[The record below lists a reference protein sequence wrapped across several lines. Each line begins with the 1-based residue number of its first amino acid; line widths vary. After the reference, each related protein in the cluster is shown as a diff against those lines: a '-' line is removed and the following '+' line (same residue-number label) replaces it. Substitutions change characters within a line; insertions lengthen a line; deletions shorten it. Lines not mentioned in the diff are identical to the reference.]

1 MRGRIRRISTIGRI
15 FILFENMKE
24 ISIIIPIFNVE
35 KFVAECLN
43 SVISQTYDHSKIECI
58 VVDDCTPDKSMDI
71 VNEIIGE
78 YKGEMTFITR
88 RHKENEGLSAARNT
102 GISIATGEYLYFLD
116 SDDYIYPNSLELLM
130 EGIGKN
136 IDIDMVVGN
145 FFDERINKPQMN
157 IHNNEIIKSI
167 DLLYFGKMEKKSACN
182 NLIKRKLFSMNNLR
196 FPIGRYYEDIV
207 LNYELFSYVNKV
219 YVVSQCTYFYR
230 DNLNGIIRKQSME
243 KLQKSIDDYLFA
255 LDFFIS
261 NLNEN
266 LCVGKTAIIVNTYFF
281 TYEMFVKN
289 RSDLK
294 NVLFIEER
302 LKYIRHSLI
311 KILVKKFRV
320 LLFFLSLSTLPKLTE
335 FILNNGFMRR
345 KIFYIN
351 CFFLYSALWADKLHF
366 SNKKQSVLSF

>member
-1 MRGRIRRISTIGRI
+1 
-15 FILFENMKE
+15 MKDV
-24 ISIIIPIFNVE
+24 SIIIPIYNVE
-35 KFVAECLN
+35 EYVAECLN

-58 VVDDCTPDKSMDI
+58 IVDDCTPDKSMDI
-71 VNEIIGE
+71 VNKIIGE

-88 RHKENEGLSAARNT
+88 RHKENEGLSSARNT

-136 IDIDMVVGN
+136 RDIDMVVGN
-145 FFDERINKPQMN
+145 FFDERINKLQMN

-182 NLIKRKLFSMNNLR
+182 NLIKRKLFSRHNLR

-243 KLQKSIDDYLFA
+243 KLHKSIDDYLFA

-266 LCVGKTAIIVNTYFF
+266 LCVGKTAIIVNIYFF
-281 TYEMFVKN
+281 TYKMFVKN

-302 LKYIRHSLI
+302 LKYIRYSLI

-320 LLFFLSLSTLPKLTE
+320 LLFFLSLSTLPTLTE